1 MHELSSDRQSS
12 CSTFDMGLSFSSI
25 LFALV
30 WFTKNNF
37 KIIQNIET
45 DSFLFPHSSRD
56 KNTHL
61 VDPHLYNLDY
71 PCTSHFSLPDLLCR
85 TTLVPNIC
93 TKIIYIW
100 SLEITVCK
108 RLVLNY
114 QSWPVGWLGGFRKCG
129 IERGTLSMRSFLPEQ
144 TISST
149 KTMLLY

>member
-12 CSTFDMGLSFSSI
+12 CSTFDTGLSISSI
-25 LFALV
+25 LFTLV

-61 VDPHLYNLDY
+61 VDAYLYNLDY

-114 QSWPVGWLGGFRKCG
+114 QSWPAGWLGGFRKCG
-129 IERGTLSMRSFLPEQ
+129 IERGTLSMRSFPPEQ
-144 TISST
+144 TI
-149 KTMLLY
+149 

>member
-25 LFALV
+25 LFTLV
-30 WFTKNNF
+30 WFIKNNF

-61 VDPHLYNLDY
+61 VDAYLYNLDY
-71 PCTSHFSLPDLLCR
+71 PCTSQFSLPDLLCR

-93 TKIIYIW
+93 TKIIYIS
-100 SLEITVCK
+100 SLEITV
-108 RLVLNY
+108 
-114 QSWPVGWLGGFRKCG
+114 S
-129 IERGTLSMRSFLPEQ
+129 
-144 TISST
+144 
-149 KTMLLY
+149 